1 MSKILIGNKCDLE
14 EKRAVSQEDATRLA
28 QEYGMEYLETS
39 AAEEV
44 NIDNAFRKMAK
55 MILEKMFTDSSK
67 ESGEVGIRKLL
78 EERKKNNERKGCC
91 KGN

>member
-1 MSKILIGNKCDLE
+1 MTTDTAK
-14 EKRAVSQEDATRLA
+14 ALA

-55 MILEKMFTDSSK
+55 MILERTCSKAEETDFK
-67 ESGEVGIRKLL
+67 KLFKGRATENLKVGK
-78 EERKKNNERKGCC
+78 CC
-91 KGN
+91 K

>member
-1 MSKILIGNKCDLE
+1 
-14 EKRAVSQEDATRLA
+14 LA

-55 MILEKMFTDSSK
+55 LMLERTSSK
-67 ESGEVGIRKLL
+67 VEETDFKKLFKGRSDNLKVGR
-78 EERKKNNERKGCC
+78 CC
-91 KGN
+91 K

>member
-14 EKRAVSQEDATRLA
+14 EKRVVSLDDAKTLA
-28 QEYGMEYLETS
+28 NEYSMDYLETS

-55 MILEKMFTDSSK
+55 MILERMSK
-67 ESGEVGIRKLL
+67 GLSNQTGDGVIKNLLDKKQQSGNKS
-78 EERKKNNERKGCC
+78 KCC
-91 KGN
+91 